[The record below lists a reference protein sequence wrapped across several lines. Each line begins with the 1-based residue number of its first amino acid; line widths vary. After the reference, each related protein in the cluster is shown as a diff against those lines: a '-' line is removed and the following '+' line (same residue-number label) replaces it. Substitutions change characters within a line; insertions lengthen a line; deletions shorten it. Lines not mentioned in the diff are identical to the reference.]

1 MQIIL
6 WLLSIYC
13 AVRFILFS
21 DYVLEGIQYYFRDR
35 SFSKFLLTLMY
46 IGSVVVIYTMVLD
59 YVKEED
65 VNNLSNEFW
74 MWFIVKMGSIGIIF
88 GWFYS
93 VGKVLLREQDKIR
106 GRIFND

>member
-6 WLLSIYC
+6 WLLAIYC
-13 AVRFILFS
+13 GVKFILFS
-21 DYVLEGIQYYFRDR
+21 DYVLEGLQYHFGSR

-46 IGSVVVIYTMVLD
+46 IGSIIVMYTMVLD
-59 YVKEED
+59 YIKEED

-88 GWFYS
+88 GWFHS
-93 VGKVLLREQDKIR
+93 VGKVLLKEQDKIR
-106 GRIFND
+106 DGIFND